1 MRAWETDHVTTTI
14 VIDRKKRERGN
25 YHNDLPGAAAQI
37 PNLHIS
43 ELGDKKM
50 SSILKGLIL
59 VGLLLFAYFNCLSNL
74 KHNYFKAQRSLKR
87 TSEYYVHCHEQC
99 FNQRE
104 VNLAFDYITCKIE
117 CNEHF
122 RRIFE

>member
-1 MRAWETDHVTTTI
+1 VT
-14 VIDRKKRERGN
+14 DRKKREREGGN
-25 YHNDLPGAAAQI
+25 YPNGLPGAAAQI

-74 KHNYFKAQRSLKR
+74 KQNYFKAQKSLKR
-87 TSEYYVHCHEQC
+87 TSEQYLRCQEQC
-99 FNQRE
+99 LNQRE
-104 VNLAFDYITCKIE
+104 ANLSFDYITCKTK

-122 RRIFE
+122 RRIFD